1 MEVLNEFQA
10 QLIVARL
17 MEDIPYNINIMNQQG
32 EIIASGDK
40 TRIGKIHKLAKQA
53 IQEKKRIDVFENTN
67 SEKQGTNEPIIY
79 NDQVIG
85 VVGITGEPKEVLPFT
100 KLVSTIVRLILEEHT
115 NYQRLEMKKNQ
126 KNEFLKKILASGGS
140 YSEKTITEGIKYYN
154 LNLLEEKICVLSKK
168 KDPLKKINHGNEI
181 FAYEGFYLF
190 FTEELVGNFDSVS
203 LITYSSSRCNLKKIV
218 QKNIDCWYFINFFKL
233 EHGLINTS
241 EFHYS
246 ALFSF
251 PIEPQP
257 ELLKKVISV
266 YTDYLDTLVVFAREE
281 CNYGRTAQALHI
293 HRNTLTYRLN
303 RIKEATD
310 LNPNVWYQLATLVYY
325 FAYLYAND
333 LEN

>member
-1 MEVLNEFQA
+1 MEVLNESQA
-10 QLIVARL
+10 RLIVARL
-17 MEDIPYNINIMNQQG
+17 MEDIPYNINIMDQQG
-32 EIIASGDK
+32 KIIASGDK
-40 TRIGKIHKLAKQA
+40 MRIGKTHKLAKQA
-53 IQEKKRIDVFENTN
+53 IQEKKRIDVFENTI

-79 NDQVIG
+79 NNQVIG

-115 NYQRLEMKKNQ
+115 NYQQLEMKKNQ
-126 KNEFLKKILASGGS
+126 KNEFLKRILDSDGS
-140 YSEKTITEGIKYYN
+140 YSQKTITEGIKYYN
-154 LNLLEEKICVLSKK
+154 LNLLNEKICVLSKK
-168 KDPLKKINHGNEI
+168 KNLLTKINQGNEI
-181 FAYEGFYLF
+181 FAYKGFYLF
-190 FTEELVGNFDSVS
+190 FTEEVVGDVDSAS
-203 LITYSSSRCNLKKIV
+203 LIIYSNSQRNLKKIV

-233 EHGLINTS
+233 EHGLVNTS

-246 ALFSF
+246 TLFSF
-251 PIEPQP
+251 PVEPQP

-310 LNPNVWYQLATLVYY
+310 LNPNIWYQMATLVYY
-325 FAYLYAND
+325 FAYLYAYN
-333 LEN
+333 LET